1 MNETMDINFTYR
13 ITYPNGIHYDSRQ
26 KGRTAVC
33 KVDRAT
39 YIKMVKFVVAGGDF
53 NAECEDKDISNAVEL
68 MRERVLEF
76 DRYQSMDGRWLKK
89 PLKKPRAI
97 ERIEVFLDAHD
108 IARFKKMGDM
118 DAVFERP
125 EQKIILT
132 RNDGSTVSV
141 TVKDGLAAIR
151 DSAKPGSCV
160 IEEEDRLADRII
172 EHRW

>member
-1 MNETMDINFTYR
+1 
-13 ITYPNGIHYDSRQ
+13 
-26 KGRTAVC
+26 
-33 KVDRAT
+33 
-39 YIKMVKFVVAGGDF
+39 MVKFVVAGGDF

-97 ERIEVFLDAHD
+97 ERIEVVLDAHD

-151 DSAKPGSCV
+151 DSAKPGSCAV
-160 IEEEDRLADRII
+160 EKEERLIDRIVG
-172 EHRW
+172 HSW